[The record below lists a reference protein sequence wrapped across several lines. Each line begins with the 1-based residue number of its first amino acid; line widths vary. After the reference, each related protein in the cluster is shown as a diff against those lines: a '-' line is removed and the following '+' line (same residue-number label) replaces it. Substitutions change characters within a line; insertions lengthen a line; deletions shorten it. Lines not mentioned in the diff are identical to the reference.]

1 MFISTVFSTV
11 LNLYFLFRQFA
22 HIATPEREQYE
33 SREWLSFA
41 SLNFLTTIIDT
52 VLDSIDTILL
62 AAFGVA
68 NVMLGEYGAAIRIS
82 SFISMPLLTINHVF
96 APTIAELH
104 SKGERQKLEAM
115 FKVVTKWSITFSLPI
130 FLLTALFS
138 PFLLGISGQGFVAA
152 WPLVIAFGLAPLASA
167 TQTFSAPL
175 RSLR

>member
-1 MFISTVFSTV
+1 MIPLLTMQMVWFGGLRGFKAFKWRVLSMSILQPLVQIALLLFLLGFFRARLGIQGVALIMFISTVFSTV

-62 AAFGVA
+62 AAFGVP
-68 NVMLGEYGAAIRIS
+68 NVQLGEYGAAIRIS
-82 SFISMPLLTINHVF
+82 SFISMPLLTLNNIF

-104 SKGERQKLEAM
+104 SKGEKQKLEAM
-115 FKVVTKWSITFSLPI
+115 F
-130 FLLTALFS
+130 
-138 PFLLGISGQGFVAA
+138 
-152 WPLVIAFGLAPLASA
+152 
-167 TQTFSAPL
+167 
-175 RSLR
+175 